1 MRRAQGTF
9 GVGPKNADPGRRK
22 HHVRPRLSEDG
33 SAPAIFRA
41 TSADGVDWVRG
52 NGGNPLLQGTAAA
65 FNADASGQSRTWRC
79 SSSG

>member
-1 MRRAQGTF
+1 
-9 GVGPKNADPGRRK
+9 VGYP
-22 HHVRPRLSEDG
+22 EDG

-52 NGGNPLLQGTAAA
+52 NGGNPVLQGTAAA
-65 FNADASGQSRTWRC
+65 FEADASGQSQTWRC

>member
-1 MRRAQGTF
+1 VWGRKTLT
-9 GVGPKNADPGRRK
+9 PDPGNTTYD
-22 HHVRPRLSEDG
+22 HGLSEDG

-52 NGGNPLLQGTAAA
+52 NGGNPVLQGTAEA
-65 FNADASGQSRTWRC
+65 FDADASGQSRTWRC